1 MKGKFLLYAQIILI
15 LLLFLFSVPNAI
27 FKNTAVSAIFA
38 AGLLLGIWSLYN
50 LGLDT
55 YTPFPEPKKEGR
67 HVQGGAY
74 KYARHPMYTAVMI
87 IGLALLFSSPT
98 LYSAIIYLVLI
109 IILDQK
115 AAVEEKYLEKMHPTY
130 KAYAQKTKKFIPF
143 IY

>member
-1 MKGKFLLYAQIILI
+1 MSGKFLLYAQIVLI
-15 LLLFLFSVPNAI
+15 LLLFLFSVPSAI
-27 FKNTAVSAIFA
+27 FKNTAVSTIFT

-55 YTPFPEPKKEGR
+55 YTPFPEPKKEGK

-87 IGLALLFSSPT
+87 IGLALLASSPT

-109 IILDQK
+109 FILDQK
-115 AAVEEKYLEKMHPTY
+115 ATVEEKYLQKMHPTY
-130 KAYAQKTKKFIPF
+130 EAYAQKVKKFIPYF
-143 IY
+143 Y

>member
-1 MKGKFLLYAQIILI
+1 MKGKFLLYAQIVLI
-15 LLLFLFSVPNAI
+15 ILLFLFSVPNAI
-27 FKNTAVSAIFA
+27 FKSPVISTVFA

-67 HVQGGAY
+67 HVQTGAY

-87 IGLALLFSSPT
+87 IGLALLFSNPT

-109 IILDQK
+109 IILAQNS
-115 AAVEEKYLEKMHPTY
+115 AVEEKYLEEMHP
-130 KAYAQKTKKFIPF
+130 
-143 IY
+143 